1 MFRRLIKAAQDRLL
15 KSKNDKGKDPQA
27 PAPPPPQVEIK
38 PPPHRPAPTTHKTTA
53 SDKQTRPPQ
62 QKGPPREQGEYRR
75 RHRRK
80 RPSSNNRTTDA
91 PSPPTEKTATAKKTY
106 WNPSEFKVAP
116 ADGKTRFHDLNLPE
130 EIMHGIFDAGF
141 EYCTPIQ
148 AAILPKTLAGTDA
161 SGKAQTGTGKTAAFL
176 ITILTHLKRNPPTE
190 ERHRGVPRALIMAP
204 TRELAL
210 QITKEANLLGK
221 YCGFRIVTVFGGLG
235 YGQQRQMLAQNIV
248 DIVVATPGRLLDF
261 KDQGI
266 VHLGKVE
273 ILVIDE
279 ADEMLNMGF
288 IPDIRKIVNSTPPRA
303 KRQTMFF
310 GATITT
316 EVTHLASQWTR
327 DPVTV
332 EIDPEQVAV
341 DSVDQVLYLVT
352 SRERFTVLYNM
363 IAQQNLKR
371 VLVFCNRRDEARR
384 LSDRLKSH
392 GMNSA
397 LLSGDVAQT
406 RRISTLE
413 GFRDGRIRV
422 MVSTDVAGRGIH
434 IEDISHVFNYDLPL
448 DTEDYVHRI
457 GRTGRAGSL
466 GTSVSF
472 ATEHESYMIPKIEEF
487 LGKKLHC
494 VYPDNALLKPV
505 PSASVIAHP
514 TQNALSDTTRDQSSP
529 PRKPRRRRPRK
540 KPGTAGGA
548 KGSQPPADAPKT

>member
-1 MFRRLIKAAQDRLL
+1 LFRKFIKAAQDRFL
-15 KSKNDKGKDPQA
+15 KSKDDKGEAKA
-27 PAPPPPQVEIK
+27 PAPQTPQAEIK
-38 PPPHRPAPTTHKTTA
+38 PPPHRPAPATPKKTA
-53 SDKQTRPPQ
+53 SDIQAQPTPQTGRQPQ
-62 QKGPPREQGEYRR
+62 KQGEYRR
-75 RHRRK
+75 HRKRK
-80 RPSSNNRTTDA
+80 RPSSNNRSTDA
-91 PSPPTEKTATAKKTY
+91 TSPVADNAATTKKTS
-106 WNPSEFKVAP
+106 WNPSSFKVSP
-116 ADGKTRFHDLNLPE
+116 AEGKTRFHDLNLPE
-130 EIMHGIFDAGF
+130 EIMHGIYDAGF

-176 ITILTHLKRNPPTE
+176 ITILTRLKLNPPTE

-221 YCGFRIVTVFGGLG
+221 YCGFKIVAVFGGLG
-235 YGQQRQMLAQNIV
+235 YGQQRQMLAENVI

-288 IPDIRKIVNSTPPRA
+288 IPDIRKIVNSTPPRT
-303 KRQTMFF
+303 KRQTMLF
-310 GATITT
+310 GATLTP

-363 IAQQNLKR
+363 ISQQNLKR

-384 LSDRLKSH
+384 LSDRLRAH
-392 GMNSA
+392 GMDSA
-397 LLSGDVAQT
+397 LLSGEVAQNK
-406 RRISTLE
+406 RISTLE
-413 GFRDGRIRV
+413 GFRNGRIRV

-434 IEDISHVFNYDLPL
+434 IEDISHVFNYNLPL
-448 DTEDYVHRI
+448 DAEDYVHRI

-472 ATEHESYMIPKIEEF
+472 ATEYESYMIPKIEEF

-494 VYPDNALLKPV
+494 VYPDDALLKPLPF
-505 PSASVIAHP
+505 PSAPSKPPDAV
-514 TQNALSDTTRDQSSP
+514 RDPSRP
-529 PRKPRRRRPRK
+529 PAGKPRRRRPRR

-548 KGSQPPADAPKT
+548 KGGQPPADAPKT

>member
-1 MFRRLIKAAQDRLL
+1 MLRKLIKAAQDKL
-15 KSKNDKGKDPQA
+15 SGNKNKQA
-27 PAPPPPQVEIK
+27 PAPPPPPQAEIK
-38 PPPHRPAPTTHKTTA
+38 PPPHRPSSPTPKKTA
-53 SDKQTRPPQ
+53 FEKPAQPPPQTERPPY
-62 QKGPPREQGEYRR
+62 KQGEYRPR
-75 RHRRK
+75 RRRK
-80 RPSSNNRTTDA
+80 RPASKNKSTTS
-91 PSPPTEKTATAKKTY
+91 PSPATEPAAAAGKAA
-106 WNPSEFKVAP
+106 WNPSAFKVAP
-116 ADGKTRFHDLNLPE
+116 AEGRMRFHDLNLPD
-130 EIMHGIFDAGF
+130 EIMRGIFDAGF

-148 AAILPKTLAGTDA
+148 AAILPKTLAGEDA

-176 ITILTHLKRNPPTE
+176 ITILTRLKLNPPTE

-210 QITKEANLLGK
+210 QITKEANLMGK
-221 YCGFRIVTVFGGLG
+221 HCGFKVVAVFGGLG
-235 YGQQRQMLAQNIV
+235 YQQQRQMLAENVI

-288 IPDIRKIVNSTPPRA
+288 IPDIRKIVNSTPPKT

-310 GATITT
+310 GATLTP
-316 EVTHLASQWTR
+316 EVTRLSSQWTHN
-327 DPVTV
+327 PVTV

-363 IAQQNLKR
+363 IAQQNLGR

-384 LSDRLKSH
+384 LADRLRAH
-392 GMNSA
+392 GMDSA
-397 LLSGDVAQT
+397 LLSGEVAQNK
-406 RRISTLE
+406 RISTLE
-413 GFRDGRIRV
+413 GFRNGRIRV

-434 IEDISHVFNYDLPL
+434 IEDISHVFNYNLPL
-448 DTEDYVHRI
+448 DAEDYVHRI

-472 ATEHESYMIPKIEEF
+472 ATEYESYMIPKIEEF

-494 VYPDNALLKPV
+494 VYPDDALLKPL
-505 PSASVIAHP
+505 PSPS
-514 TQNALSDTTRDQSSP
+514 TQIRPSDATRDSSQP
-529 PRKPRRRRPRK
+529 YPQKPRRRRPRR
-540 KPGTAGGA
+540 KPGSAGG
-548 KGSQPPADAPKT
+548 SSYNQPPRTTPPDAPKG